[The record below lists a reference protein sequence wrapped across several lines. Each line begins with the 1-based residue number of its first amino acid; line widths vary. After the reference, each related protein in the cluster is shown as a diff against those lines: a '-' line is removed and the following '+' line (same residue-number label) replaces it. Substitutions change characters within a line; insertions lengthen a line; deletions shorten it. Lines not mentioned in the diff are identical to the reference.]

1 MSEVAKQLGGA
12 NPPADARPPR
22 YRHEDATRIVQ
33 VRRDRLGRRFSKV
46 CNLAVF
52 ALLILMQACSTPQRY
67 YFSLADFLR
76 AKELPYDS
84 PPQVI
89 YRIDDHRF
97 VTLERYRDC
106 YHGET
111 FYNDT
116 KAGIRKRI
124 GIGLFENFQGRLI
137 NADPTGM
144 NLVLPLAYP
153 PHISCGD
160 RGCTVPLW
168 YSTDGGVNFHLLRY
182 IEHSPNPFEDS
193 KQYGIYV
200 TKERVYIEKERQ
212 YDSYVVSYPLI
223 PGFVYDGRSDIPD
236 DKHVN
241 YDTTVPSGL
250 RTQSGQDHITCDAS
264 LKPTNPDAPL
274 VP

>member
-1 MSEVAKQLGGA
+1 M
-12 NPPADARPPR
+12 
-22 YRHEDATRIVQ
+22 
-33 VRRDRLGRRFSKV
+33 VR
-46 CNLAVF
+46 NLAVL
-52 ALLILMQACSTPQRY
+52 ALLSLMQACSATQPY
-67 YFSLADFLR
+67 SFILADFLSV
-76 AKELPYDS
+76 KELPYDS
-84 PPQVI
+84 PSQVI

-97 VTLERYRDC
+97 VTLEHYRDC

-116 KAGIRKRI
+116 KANIRRRI
-124 GIGLFENFQGRLI
+124 GIGLFEDFQGRII

-144 NLVLPLAYP
+144 NIALPLAFP

-160 RGCTVPLW
+160 RGCTVPMW
-168 YSTDGGVNFHLLRY
+168 YSTDGGATFHLLTY
-182 IEHSPNPFEDS
+182 MEHSFKPFEDS
-193 KQYGIYV
+193 KRYAIYV
-200 TKERVYIEKERQ
+200 TQDRVYVKKQRQ

-236 DKHVN
+236 NKHAN
-241 YDTTVPSGL
+241 YDTTVPRDL
-250 RTQSGQDHITCDAS
+250 RAPSGQDRITCNAS